1 MCQDDNLNMFSFL
14 SWHNNTKNVLQI
26 SVAVIGKKQKNRLNI
41 FPNNKLNYCIIYD
54 WEVEEYQHLINILF
68 KDGIQFQE

>member
-1 MCQDDNLNMFSFL
+1 M
-14 SWHNNTKNVLQI
+14 
-26 SVAVIGKKQKNRLNI
+26 AVIGKKKEKKNRLNI